1 MTHPIDVASIDRE
14 QFAVVEDPHG
24 NDEVLIVARR
34 GKYSYHAHERL
45 LRALLVTR
53 SGEVLSTGYP
63 KFDNYGESPEIDAA
77 FDRAF
82 ALGGVTFR
90 EKIDGTLIIAD
101 VIRGEVRLR
110 TRGRPG
116 VEWERDAFESLL
128 AREYPDLRAR
138 LAREPAIRAHSILI
152 ECTLVERPLVLR
164 YDRSKLTFVG
174 LVHKQRIE
182 PVIDVAVEE
191 AVAARLGLDI
201 APLVTVGSPEELQDV
216 QRAKGREGLV
226 ARFRDG
232 DGPDAR
238 TLMLKLKS
246 SDFFR
251 LHGLRARLNES
262 RVRQIAIILDLRE
275 EDDFLRMTAK
285 YGLDWEAAQMA
296 LPFVAPLV
304 AKKREA
310 LALFDALK
318 ALVEPALGDR
328 DESAKPAYVRRLR
341 EVMASDPRFAHKM
354 WFYAGIEWFV
364 RPARARMVLDSNL
377 FDETLVRVQEWSTD
391 PDRYVRALIE
401 APSERG
407 ADEA

>member
-1 MTHPIDVASIDRE
+1 MIDVASIDRE

-24 NDEVLIVARR
+24 HDEVLVVARR
-34 GKYSYHAHERL
+34 GKYSYNDLERR

-82 ALGGVTFR
+82 ALGRATFR

-110 TRGRPG
+110 TRGRPT

-128 AREYPDLRAR
+128 AREYPELRER
-138 LAREPAIRAHSILI
+138 LAREPMIREHSILI
-152 ECTLVERPLVLR
+152 ECALVERPLVIR
-164 YDRSKLTFVG
+164 YEQSKLTLVG

-191 AVAARLGLDI
+191 AVAARLGLEV
-201 APLVTVGSPEELQDV
+201 APLVTVNSPEELQEI

-232 DGPDAR
+232 EGEASR
-238 TLMLKLKS
+238 TLMVKLKS
-246 SDFFR
+246 LDFFR
-251 LHGLRARLNES
+251 LHGLRARLNEP
-262 RVRQIAIILDLRE
+262 RVRQIALILDLRE

-296 LPFVAPLV
+296 LPFLSPML
-304 AKKREA
+304 AKRREA
-310 LALFDALK
+310 HLLFDALK
-318 ALVEPALGDR
+318 TLLAPSLGER
-328 DESAKPAYVRRLR
+328 SASDKPAYVRRLR
-341 EVMASDPRFAHKM
+341 EIMASDARFSHKM
-354 WFYAGIEWFV
+354 WFYAGVEWFV
-364 RPARARMVLDSNL
+364 RPEQARIVVDSNL
-377 FDETLVRVQEWSTD
+377 FDEPITRIQEWATD

-401 APSERG
+401 PPSERV

>member
-1 MTHPIDVASIDRE
+1 MIDIDSIDRE
-14 QFAVVEDPHG
+14 QFAVVEDPRG

-34 GKYSYHAHERL
+34 GKYAYNATERR

-53 SGEVLSTGYP
+53 AGQVLSTGYP
-63 KFDNYGESPEIDAA
+63 KFDNYGENPEVDAA

-82 ALGGVTFR
+82 ALGQATFR
-90 EKIDGTLIIAD
+90 EKIDGTLVIAD
-101 VIRGEVRLR
+101 LIRGELRLR
-110 TRGRPG
+110 TRGRPE
-116 VEWERDAFESLL
+116 VEWERDAFDALL
-128 AREYPDLRAR
+128 AREYPRLRER
-138 LAREPAIRAHSILI
+138 LSQEPMIEEHSILM
-152 ECTLVERPLVLR
+152 ELSLVERPLVVR
-164 YDRSKLTFVG
+164 YERSTLTLVG
-174 LVHKQRIE
+174 LVHKERIE

-191 AVAARLGLDI
+191 AVAARLGLEI
-201 APLVTVGSPEELQDV
+201 APLVTVRSHDELLEIQGV
-216 QRAKGREGLV
+216 KGREGLV

-232 DGPDAR
+232 EGGPA
-238 TLMLKLKS
+238 LMLKLKS
-246 SDFFR
+246 ADFFR

-262 RVRQIAIILDLRE
+262 RVRQIALILDLRE

-296 LPFVAPLV
+296 RPFLAPLI

-328 DESAKPAYVRRLR
+328 QDSAKPAYVRRLR
-341 EVMASDPRFAHKM
+341 EVMASDARVSDKM

-364 RPARARMVLDSNL
+364 RPERARIVIDSNL
-377 FDETLVRVQEWSTD
+377 FGETIVRISEWVTD

-401 APSERG
+401 APG
-407 ADEA
+407 ASDDAQA